1 MNTEQ
6 LVRKGRKL
14 ERRAKKDLARAK
26 KDLAKATTK
35 LERKAKKD
43 LAKATGKAKKQW
55 KQFSKQ
61 EQTVMIAG
69 AIIQLTLMAAAQID
83 ISRRSADEI
92 RGKKWIWRLL
102 VLINFVGPLAYFAV
116 GRKGKAKPVAEVTE
130 IGDAAVA

>member
-1 MNTEQ
+1 MNTDE

-14 ERRAKKDLARAK
+14 EKKARKDLARAK

-43 LAKATGKAKKQW
+43 LAKASRKAKKEW
-55 KQFSKQ
+55 NQFSKQ

-69 AIIQLTLMAAAQID
+69 AIIQLTLLAAAQLD
-83 ISRRSADEI
+83 ISRRSAEEI

-102 VLINFVGPLAYFAV
+102 VLVSFIGPLAYFAI
-116 GRKGKAKPVAEVTE
+116 GRKRKTKPVAEVTE